1 MLSMK
6 AKYAIK
12 ALLYLAREEKGK
24 AILTGDIAE
33 KEKIPKK
40 FLEQILLELKNREIL
55 RSRAGKNGGYFLN
68 ADPQNI
74 FVGDVVRAF
83 HGPLAMMP
91 CASITAYQR
100 CQDCKEEDVCSI
112 RWVMKDV
119 RDATA
124 KILDGTSLASLLEN
138 EASCANEGPRNLMF
152 DI

>member
-12 ALLYLAREEKGK
+12 ALLYMAREEKGK
-24 AILTGDIAE
+24 ALLTGDIAK

-68 ADPQNI
+68 DDPQNI
-74 FVGDVVRAF
+74 FVGSIVRAF
-83 HGPLAMMP
+83 HGPLAMIP

-100 CQDCKEEDVCSI
+100 CQDCQEEDACSI
-112 RWVMKDV
+112 RWVMKEV

-138 EASCANEGPRNLMF
+138 EVACATDPKRNLMF